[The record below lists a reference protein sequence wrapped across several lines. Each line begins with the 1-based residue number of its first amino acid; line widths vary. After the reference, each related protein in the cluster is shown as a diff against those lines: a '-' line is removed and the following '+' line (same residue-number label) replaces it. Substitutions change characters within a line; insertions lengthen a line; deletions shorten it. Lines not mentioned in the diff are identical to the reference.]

1 MARNS
6 LRMYWQEPN
15 SKMESENQPPGSGNP
30 QHLTISLNFLPHL
43 LYPFVRKTLLS
54 DPFYLRL
61 FTRRKRRYVEVAK
74 NAGFRQLHA
83 PF

>member
-1 MARNS
+1 MNS
-6 LRMYWQEPN
+6 
-15 SKMESENQPPGSGNP
+15 
-30 QHLTISLNFLPHL
+30 LPHL
-43 LYPFVRKTLLS
+43 PYLFVRKTLLS

-61 FTRRKRRYVEVAK
+61 FTRRKRGYVEAGK

>member
-1 MARNS
+1 MQS
-6 LRMYWQEPN
+6 
-15 SKMESENQPPGSGNP
+15 
-30 QHLTISLNFLPHL
+30 TICFYFLPTIGIIIFAANCVMNFLPHL
-43 LYPFVRKTLLS
+43 PYLFVRKTLLS

-61 FTRRKRRYVEVAK
+61 FTRRKRRYVEAGK